1 MQRYEYPV
9 MADQSDQQDPDGFLQ
24 YGIDNAN
31 FNIRIIDGHGTFHNM
46 GVFSAPHP
54 LVTQA
59 L

>member
-1 MQRYEYPV
+1 MQWYEYSV
-9 MADQSDQQDPDGFLQ
+9 MADQSDQQDPGGFVR
-24 YGIDNAN
+24 YVFDNAD
-31 FNIRIIDGHGTFHNM
+31 FNIRTIDGHGTVHSM

>member
-1 MQRYEYPV
+1 

-24 YGIDNAN
+24 YVFDNAD
-31 FNIRIIDGHGTFHNM
+31 FNIRTIDGHGTFHSM